1 MDWIGLFLCSVF
13 CVLHVDP
20 IEKKNYYIYSLSV
33 GIMQSGVRTHYDK
46 KRRGLYFFSG
56 TRCSFVIV

>member
-33 GIMQSGVRTHYDK
+33 GIMQSGLGHIMTKNVVVYT
-46 KRRGLYFFSG
+46 FFWD
-56 TRCSFVIV
+56 TV